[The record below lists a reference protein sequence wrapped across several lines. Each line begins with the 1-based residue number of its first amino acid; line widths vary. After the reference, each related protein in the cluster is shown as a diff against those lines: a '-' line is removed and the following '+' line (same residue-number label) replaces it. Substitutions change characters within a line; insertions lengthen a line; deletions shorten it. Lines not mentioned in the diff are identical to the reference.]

1 MKNEW
6 LKNIFSFFA
15 DLLNNAERGIV
26 DFISA
31 FVPYAVPIIPAY
43 LTFYHTQDMMDF
55 PAWVAWTSAF
65 VVEALGLAS
74 VATVVR
80 FYLHNK
86 RYKSEQNRAPFWIA
100 FGVYIFYI
108 VVVITVNVILE
119 VVANTRGGWIITA
132 IGLFS
137 LLSFP
142 SGVLISIR
150 TQYREMLDQKQAAKQ
165 GTQKPN
171 NDNQT
176 QPQREQKQKHASD
189 YKDRIPVMLK
199 AEFDKSGKVLTPK
212 DITSALKLDHEKNKG
227 YVSTARSKWMQ
238 ESGIASSDHFKI

>member
-1 MKNEW
+1 MRIFEW
-6 LKNIFSFFA
+6 LAKV
-15 DLLNNAERGIV
+15 LNGMERGII

-55 PAWVAWTSAF
+55 PVWVAWTAAF

-86 RYKSEQNRAPFWIA
+86 RYKTEQNKAPFWIA
-100 FGVYIFYI
+100 FGVYVAYI
-108 VVVITVNVILE
+108 VIVIVVNVILE
-119 VVANTRGGWIITA
+119 IVADTRGGWIITA

-150 TQYREMLDQKQAAKQ
+150 TQYREMLDDKEEKKAQAQQAKKGGGDDIQ
-165 GTQKPN
+165 EHQPKGKKPASHF
-171 NDNQT
+171 
-176 QPQREQKQKHASD
+176 QPQIVAMLEAEYQKNQ
-189 YKDRIPVMLK
+189 R
-199 AEFDKSGKVLTPK
+199 VLTPK
-212 DITSALKLDHEKNKG
+212 EITAKLKLDHNNSKG
-227 YVSTARSKWMQ
+227 YVSTATSKWVA
-238 ESGIASSDHFKI
+238 EKGITKAPPPPFP

>member
-1 MKNEW
+1 MK
-6 LKNIFSFFA
+6 IFE
-15 DLLNNAERGIV
+15 LLAKVLNGMERGII

-43 LTFYHTQDMMDF
+43 LTFYHTRDMMDF
-55 PAWVAWTSAF
+55 PVWVAWTAAF

-100 FGVYIFYI
+100 FGVYVFYI
-108 VVVITVNVILE
+108 VIVIVTNVILE
-119 VVANTRGGWIITA
+119 IVADVRGGFIITA
-132 IGLFS
+132 IDLFS

-150 TQYREMLDQKQAAKQ
+150 TQYREMLDDKEEKKTHSKNEAPQTKEPK
-165 GTQKPN
+165 GKKPASHY
-171 NDNQT
+171 
-176 QPQREQKQKHASD
+176 QPQIVAMLEAEYAKNQ
-189 YKDRIPVMLK
+189 RI
-199 AEFDKSGKVLTPK
+199 LTPK
-212 DITSALKLDHEKNKG
+212 EITARLKLDHSNAKG
-227 YVSTARSKWMQ
+227 YVSTTTTKWMN
-238 ESGIASSDHFKI
+238 EKGITKALANKLTF

>member
-1 MKNEW
+1 MKIFEW
-6 LKNIFSFFA
+6 LAK
-15 DLLNNAERGIV
+15 LLNGMERGII

-31 FVPYAVPIIPAY
+31 FVPYAVPVIPAY
-43 LTFYHTQDMMDF
+43 LTFYHTRDMMDF
-55 PAWVAWTSAF
+55 PVWVAWTAAF

-100 FGVYIFYI
+100 FGVYVAYI
-108 VVVITVNVILE
+108 VIVIVTNVILE
-119 VVANTRGGWIITA
+119 IVAEVRGGWIITA

-150 TQYREMLDQKQAAKQ
+150 TQYREMLDDKEEKKSQAK
-165 GTQKPN
+165 TQHTEQQPKEPKGKKPASHY
-171 NDNQT
+171 
-176 QPQREQKQKHASD
+176 QPQIVA
-189 YKDRIPVMLK
+189 MLN
-199 AEFDKSGKVLTPK
+199 AEYEKTQRVLSPK
-212 DITSALKLDHEKNKG
+212 EITAKLKLDHNNSKG
-227 YVSTARSKWMQ
+227 YVSTTTTKWMH
-238 ESGIASSDHFKI
+238 EKGISKAPPDKLTF

>member
-1 MKNEW
+1 MKIFEW
-6 LKNIFSFFA
+6 LAKV
-15 DLLNNAERGIV
+15 LNGMERGII

-55 PAWVAWTSAF
+55 PAWVAWTAAF

-100 FGVYIFYI
+100 FGVYVFYI
-108 VVVITVNVILE
+108 VIVIVTNVILE
-119 VVANTRGGWIITA
+119 IVADTRGGFIITA

-150 TQYREMLDQKQAAKQ
+150 TQYREMLDDKEEKKSQAKNSHTEQ
-165 GTQKPN
+165 QPKEPKGKKPASHY
-171 NDNQT
+171 
-176 QPQREQKQKHASD
+176 QPQIVA
-189 YKDRIPVMLK
+189 MLE
-199 AEFDKSGKVLTPK
+199 AEYEKNQRVLSPK
-212 DITSALKLDHEKNKG
+212 EITAKLKLDHNNSKG
-227 YVSTARSKWMQ
+227 YVSTATSKWMN
-238 ESGIASSDHFKI
+238 EKGISKAPPNKLTF

>member
-1 MKNEW
+1 MR
-6 LKNIFSFFA
+6 IFEFLA
-15 DLLNNAERGIV
+15 KILNGMERGII

-43 LTFYHTQDMMDF
+43 LTFYHTRDMMDF
-55 PAWVAWTSAF
+55 PVWVAWTAAF

-100 FGVYIFYI
+100 FGVYIVYI
-108 VVVITVNVILE
+108 VIVIVTNVILE
-119 VVANTRGGWIITA
+119 IVADMRGGWIITA

-150 TQYREMLDQKQAAKQ
+150 TQYRDMLDEKEERKEQARQSKGGGESQAPREPRGK
-165 GTQKPN
+165 KPASHY
-171 NDNQT
+171 
-176 QPQREQKQKHASD
+176 QPQIIAILD
-189 YKDRIPVMLK
+189 
-199 AEFDKSGKVLTPK
+199 AEYTKSGRVLTPK
-212 DITSALKLDHEKNKG
+212 EITAKLKLDHNNSKG
-227 YVSTARSKWMQ
+227 YVSTATSKWMN
-238 ESGIASSDHFKI
+238 EKGITKAQPNKLTF

>member
-1 MKNEW
+1 MK
-6 LKNIFSFFA
+6 IFEFLA
-15 DLLNNAERGIV
+15 KVLNGMERGII

-43 LTFYHTQDMMDF
+43 LTFYHTRDMMDF
-55 PAWVAWTSAF
+55 PAWVAWTAAF

-100 FGVYIFYI
+100 FGVYVFYI
-108 VVVITVNVILE
+108 VVVIVTNVILE
-119 VVANTRGGWIITA
+119 IVAGTRGGFIITA

-150 TQYREMLDQKQAAKQ
+150 TQYREMLDDREEKRNHKNTITTEETRHEPR
-165 GTQKPN
+165 GKKPASHY
-171 NDNQT
+171 
-176 QPQREQKQKHASD
+176 QPQIVA
-189 YKDRIPVMLK
+189 MLE
-199 AEFDKSGKVLTPK
+199 AEYAKNQRVLTPK
-212 DITSALKLDHEKNKG
+212 EITAKLKLDHNNSKG
-227 YVSTARSKWMQ
+227 YVSTTTSKWMS
-238 ESGIASSDHFKI
+238 EKGISKALPNKLTF

>member
-1 MKNEW
+1 MR
-6 LKNIFSFFA
+6 IFEFLA
-15 DLLNNAERGIV
+15 KVLNGMERGII

-43 LTFYHTQDMMDF
+43 LTFYHTRDMMDF
-55 PAWVAWTSAF
+55 PAWVAWTAAF

-100 FGVYIFYI
+100 FGVYVFYI
-108 VVVITVNVILE
+108 VVVIVTNVILE
-119 VVANTRGGWIITA
+119 IVADTRGGFIITA

-150 TQYREMLDQKQAAKQ
+150 TQYREMLDDREEKRNHKNTTTTDEPRHEPR
-165 GTQKPN
+165 GKKPASHY
-171 NDNQT
+171 
-176 QPQREQKQKHASD
+176 QPQIVA
-189 YKDRIPVMLK
+189 MLE
-199 AEFDKSGKVLTPK
+199 AEYAKNQRVLTPK
-212 DITSALKLDHEKNKG
+212 EITAKLKLDHNNSKG
-227 YVSTARSKWMQ
+227 YVSTATSKWMH
-238 ESGIASSDHFKI
+238 EKGISKAPPNKLTF